1 MKDIDVLIEALP
13 YIKKFHDKKILIKY
27 GGHAMIDKDSM
38 SSTARDTVLLKYVGM
53 RPLIVHGGGPEISRS
68 MDKLGKEPEFI
79 QGLRVTDDETMEI
92 IEMVLVGKISTEI
105 VSQLFNHDGN
115 AISVSGKDS
124 SLIFAHKKGAR
135 KIEGIE
141 EPHLME
147 CLQGNYE
154 HIRSEMPRTD
164 KERQRYLAN
173 LIRIIGADEY
183 CAPQEIYLFQIIAGR
198 LGLNQM
204 HVISLFLAYTSGSF
218 FKGDAAN
225 KITQSFMKNYIDP
238 LHKYHA
244 DNIKHIRLMYDM
256 VGKYTER
263 LQDIQ
268 ADREQLRQN
277 LIKTTKFLL
286 ENQIL
291 VKEFA
296 KVGINFE
303 ALLKSEENKALTKYF

>member
-141 EPHLME
+141 EE
-147 CLQGNYE
+147 V
-154 HIRSEMPRTD
+154 D
-164 KERQRYLAN
+164 
-173 LIRIIGADEY
+173 
-183 CAPQEIYLFQIIAGR
+183 
-198 LGLNQM
+198 LGLVGEVDCVNTDLLDM
-204 HVISLFLAYTSGSF
+204 FVENNYIPVISPIG
-218 FKGDAAN
+218 
-225 KITQSFMKNYIDP
+225 I
-238 LHKYHA
+238 A
-244 DNIKHIRLMYDM
+244 DNGTSLNLNADTVAGEISGAVDAEKLIILTDVPGVLRDPSDPDSLISKIKVSEVPGLIEDGVITGGMIPKIETCVKAIKEGVKSCHIIDGRKKHAL
-256 VGKYTER
+256 
-263 LQDIQ
+263 
-268 ADREQLRQN
+268 
-277 LIKTTKFLL
+277 LL
-286 ENQIL
+286 E
-291 VKEFA
+291 VFTTD
-296 KVGINFE
+296 GIGTMIVE
-303 ALLKSEENKALTKYF
+303 